1 MPLPEPGDIGVA
13 GHRGVDRASLG
24 ACERPTHEASGWGYR
39 RTLAF
44 CDAPE
49 ANGSAVQVLGDETR
63 RGIAREC
70 VDTGLRDV
78 TIDRTTRE
86 SVRAKLRA
94 MVRRI
99 LRKHGYPPD
108 KQEKATVTVL
118 EQAEVLSE
126 GWRRPEFAVEGLP
139 FPTGPTGTSIRR
151 FLILSSL
158 VGQSVPYCELSAGR
172 SGYREPVGDRS

>member
-1 MPLPEPGDIGVA
+1 MPL
-13 GHRGVDRASLG
+13 
-24 ACERPTHEASGWGYR
+24 RPTAARCRYW
-39 RTLAF
+39 
-44 CDAPE
+44 
-49 ANGSAVQVLGDETR
+49 ETR

-126 GWRRPEFAVEGLP
+126 GWA
-139 FPTGPTGTSIRR
+139 T
-151 FLILSSL
+151 
-158 VGQSVPYCELSAGR
+158 A
-172 SGYREPVGDRS
+172 